1 MGISNFG
8 ERVPPDLRKSILGP
22 NLGWVGET
30 DLDFAN
36 LKEEARL
43 VEILGA
49 ADVGGSGVSPNAEP
63 NAS

>member
-1 MGISNFG
+1 MIFLNEFLCFWD
-8 ERVPPDLRKSILGP
+8 PIL
-22 NLGWVGET
+22 VGET
-30 DLDFAN
+30 DFAN